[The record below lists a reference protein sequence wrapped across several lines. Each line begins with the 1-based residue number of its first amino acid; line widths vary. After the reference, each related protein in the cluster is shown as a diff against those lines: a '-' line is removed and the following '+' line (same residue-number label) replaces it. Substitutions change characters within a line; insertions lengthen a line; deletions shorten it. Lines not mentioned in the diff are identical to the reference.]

1 LFSILAICGVVG
13 LEARQALPPPLFPVR
28 TVWTLALNNQLTRPP
43 AYDPTHAFFSI
54 AADRIVA
61 YDLKSGAQQWI
72 IAAQPQ
78 LAPVAGDGL
87 LMVVAAD
94 LLIAV
99 RSGDGSVAWQL
110 PFDGKLAQPP
120 VCQNG
125 WLIVPA
131 AGGTVHAFRASDG
144 HLVWSRDVGSP
155 AHAPPALA
163 ADRLYVPTSDGRIVA
178 ILLETGSPV
187 WERRLGGA
195 PNDVLALDE
204 RLYVGATDDFFY
216 CLMIKDGRV
225 DWRWRTGGDAVGVPV
240 ADDRRVY
247 FVALDNLLRALDRT
261 TGGQHWMR
269 PLPFRPTTGPVKA
282 GRTLV
287 VTGQAPALLGYNMT
301 DGSPAGEI
309 PAAPDVAAPPHV
321 FTDADTM
328 TPSLVYITR
337 DLTKGAS
344 ATLITRSLEP
354 PDSPIAPLPNLIAV
368 TPTSASER

>member
-1 LFSILAICGVVG
+1 LLSLLAICGVIG
-13 LEARQALPPPLFPVR
+13 LESRQPLPPPLFPVR
-28 TVWTLALNNQLTRPP
+28 PVWTLALNNQLTLPP
-43 AYDPTHAFFSI
+43 AYDSSHAFFSI

-61 YDLKSGAQQWI
+61 YDLQSGTQEWI
-72 IAAQPQ
+72 ISAQPQ
-78 LAPVAGDGL
+78 LEPVAGDGL
-87 LMVVAAD
+87 LMVVAPALLTAVHAD
-94 LLIAV
+94 
-99 RSGDGSVAWQL
+99 DGSVAWQV
-110 PFDGKLAQPP
+110 PFEEKLAQHP
-120 VCQNG
+120 VWASG
-125 WLIVPA
+125 WLIVA
-131 AGGTVHAFRASDG
+131 ATGGTVHALRASDG

-163 ADRLYVPTSDGRIVA
+163 GDRLYVPTSDGRIVA
-178 ILLETGSPV
+178 ILVETGAPV

-216 CLMIKDGRV
+216 CLMTRDGRV

-247 FVALDNLLRALDRT
+247 FVALDNVLRALDRT

-287 VTGQAPALLGYNMT
+287 VTGQAPTLRGYNMS
-301 DGSPAGEI
+301 DGSAAGEI
-309 PAAPDVAAPPHV
+309 QAAPDVAAPPHV
-321 FTDADTM
+321 FTDEVTM
-328 TPSLVYITR
+328 APSLVYITR
-337 DLTKGAS
+337 DLAKGAS
-344 ATLITRSLEP
+344 VTLITRSLEP

-368 TPTSASER
+368 TPTSATER